1 MRTVSAIAL
10 TLIVIFATL
19 TSWVQAAWPTMVP
32 EAAIFLLMAAWMVA
46 GLSGH
51 AKLHYSHLLLPL
63 GLIVLWGALQLATGA
78 TAYPF
83 RTKVAALYWACN
95 AATFFIALQ
104 IFSSRQT
111 RSWLVHALVLFALA
125 LSIVAPL
132 QALYGGDKV
141 FWLFDPYPNF
151 TPQFGPFPY
160 RNQYSAFI
168 ELLLPVALFGAVTE
182 ERRRTLYVLAA
193 TVMYASVI
201 AAASRM
207 GFFLATAEML
217 IVPAI
222 LYGQRKLRLRSLRNN
237 ALMFAGIFIMLIAA
251 AGPAEMLTRFRKND
265 PYAGRR
271 EYSEASLRMIRV
283 HPLTGFGLGAWD
295 AAYPGYATS
304 DDGLH
309 VNQAHDDWVQ
319 WAAEGG
325 LPFFAL
331 VLWIMIWT
339 VPRALRSGWGVGVVA
354 IFMHCVVDYPIQR
367 IPVALVMF
375 IMLAAVASTSPGSAI
390 APK

>member
-1 MRTVSAIAL
+1 
-10 TLIVIFATL
+10 
-19 TSWVQAAWPTMVP
+19 
-32 EAAIFLLMAAWMVA
+32 VA
-46 GLSGH
+46 GFTGKVRLN
-51 AKLHYSHLLLPL
+51 YNHLLLPF
-63 GLIVLWGALQLATGA
+63 GLIVVWGALQLVTGT
-78 TAYPF
+78 TANPF

-95 AATFFIALQ
+95 AATFLIALQ
-104 IFSSRQT
+104 VFSSRQM
-111 RSWLVHALVLFALA
+111 RSWLVHALVFIALA

-132 QALYGGDKV
+132 QALYGGGKV
-141 FWLFDPYPNF
+141 FWLFEPYPNF

-160 RNQYSAFI
+160 KNQYSAFI
-168 ELLLPVALFGAVTE
+168 ELLLPVALFGALTE

-201 AAASRM
+201 AAGSRM

-217 IVPAI
+217 IVPVI
-222 LYGQRKLRLRSLRNN
+222 LYGQRKLRLCSLRNN
-237 ALMFAGIFIMLIAA
+237 SLIFAGIFIMLIAA
-251 AGPAEMLTRFRKND
+251 AGPAEMLTRFQKND

-271 EYSEASLRMIRV
+271 EYSDASLRMIRV
-283 HPLTGFGLGAWD
+283 HPLMGFGLGTWD
-295 AAYPGYATS
+295 AAYPGFATS

-331 VLWIMIWT
+331 MLWIVVWT
-339 VPRALRSGWGVGVVA
+339 VPCALRSGWGVGVVA

-375 IMLAAVASTSPGSAI
+375 IMLAAVASTSR
-390 APK
+390 APEEPA

>member
-1 MRTVSAIAL
+1 VKTISAVAL
-10 TLIVIFATL
+10 TLIVIFAVL
-19 TSWVQAAWPTMVP
+19 TSWVQAAWPTMLP
-32 EAAIFLLMAAWMVA
+32 EAAIFILMAAWMAAVLI
-46 GLSGH
+46 GRVR
-51 AKLHYSHLLLPL
+51 LHYNHLLLPL
-63 GLIVLWGALQLATGA
+63 TSIVLWGALQIATGT

-83 RTKVAALYWACN
+83 RTKVAALYWGCN
-95 AATFFIALQ
+95 AATFFVALQ
-104 IFSSRQT
+104 VFSSRQM
-111 RSWLVHALVLFALA
+111 RNWLVHALIFFALA

-141 FWLFDPYPNF
+141 FWLFEPNPNF
-151 TPQFGPFPY
+151 IPQFGPFPY
-160 RNQYSAFI
+160 KNQYAAFI
-168 ELLLPVALFGAVTE
+168 ELLLPVALFGALTE

-193 TVMYASVI
+193 TLMYASVI

-207 GFFLATAEML
+207 GFFLATAEMF

-237 ALMFAGIFIMLIAA
+237 ALMFGGIFIMLIAA
-251 AGPAEMLTRFRKND
+251 AGPAEMLMRFRKND

-283 HPLTGFGLGAWD
+283 HPLMGFGLGTWD

-304 DDGLH
+304 DEGLH

-331 VLWIMIWT
+331 MLWIVVWT
-339 VPRALRSGWGVGVVA
+339 VPRALRSGWGVGLIA
-354 IFMHCVVDYPIQR
+354 IFVHCVVDYPIQR

-375 IMLAAVASTSPGSAI
+375 IMLAAVASASRPAEV
-390 APK
+390 

>member
-1 MRTVSAIAL
+1 MRAISAVAL

-19 TSWVQAAWPTMVP
+19 TSWVQATWPTMIP

-46 GLSGH
+46 ALTGRVR
-51 AKLHYSHLLLPL
+51 LHYNHLLLPL
-63 GLIVLWGALQLATGA
+63 GLIVLWGVLQIATGT

-95 AATFFIALQ
+95 AATFFVALQ
-104 IFSSRQT
+104 IFSSRQM
-111 RSWLVHALVLFALA
+111 RSWLVHALVFFALA

-141 FWLFDPYPNF
+141 FGLFEPYPNF

-160 RNQYSAFI
+160 KNQYSAFI
-168 ELLLPVALFGAVTE
+168 ELLLPVALFGALTE
-182 ERRRTLYVLAA
+182 ERRRTHYVLAA

-222 LYGQRKLRLRSLRNN
+222 LFGQRKLRLRSLRNN
-237 ALMFAGIFIMLIAA
+237 ALIFAGIFIMLVAA
-251 AGPAEMLTRFRKND
+251 AGPAEMLTRFQKND

-271 EYSEASLRMIRV
+271 EYSDASLRMIRV
-283 HPLTGFGLGAWD
+283 HPLMGFGLGTWD

-304 DDGLH
+304 DEGLH

-331 VLWIMIWT
+331 MLWIMVWT
-339 VPRALRSGWGVGVVA
+339 APRALRLGWGAGVAA
-354 IFMHCVVDYPIQR
+354 IFVHCVVDYPIQR

-375 IMLAAVASTSPGSAI
+375 IMLAAVASASRPALEP
-390 APK
+390 A

>member
-1 MRTVSAIAL
+1 
-10 TLIVIFATL
+10 
-19 TSWVQAAWPTMVP
+19 
-32 EAAIFLLMAAWMVA
+32 
-46 GLSGH
+46 
-51 AKLHYSHLLLPL
+51 
-63 GLIVLWGALQLATGA
+63 
-78 TAYPF
+78 
-83 RTKVAALYWACN
+83 
-95 AATFFIALQ
+95 
-104 IFSSRQT
+104 
-111 RSWLVHALVLFALA
+111 
-125 LSIVAPL
+125 
-132 QALYGGDKV
+132 
-141 FWLFDPYPNF
+141 
-151 TPQFGPFPY
+151 
-160 RNQYSAFI
+160 
-168 ELLLPVALFGAVTE
+168 
-182 ERRRTLYVLAA
+182 
-193 TVMYASVI
+193 
-201 AAASRM
+201 M

-283 HPLTGFGLGAWD
+283 HPLMGFGLGTWD

-304 DDGLH
+304 DEGLH

-331 VLWIMIWT
+331 LLWIVVWT
-339 VPRALRSGWGVGVVA
+339 VPRALRSGWGVGLIA
-354 IFMHCVVDYPIQR
+354 IFVHCVVDYPIQR

-375 IMLAAVASTSPGSAI
+375 IMLAAVASASRTAEEPS
-390 APK
+390 

>member
-1 MRTVSAIAL
+1 MRTISAVAL
-10 TLIVIFATL
+10 MLIVLFATL

-32 EAAIFLLMAAWMVA
+32 EAAVFLLMAAWMVA
-46 GLSGH
+46 GFTG
-51 AKLHYSHLLLPL
+51 KVRLHYNHLMLPL
-63 GLIVLWGALQLATGA
+63 GSIVLWGALQIAAGT

-83 RTKVAALYWACN
+83 RTKVASLYWACN
-95 AATFFIALQ
+95 AATFLVALQ
-104 IFSSRQT
+104 IFSSRQV
-111 RSWLVHALVLFALA
+111 RNWLVHALVFFALA
-125 LSIVAPL
+125 LSIAAPL

-141 FWLFDPYPNF
+141 FGLFEPYPNF
-151 TPQFGPFPY
+151 IPQFGPFPY
-160 RNQYSAFI
+160 KNQYSAFI
-168 ELLLPVALFGAVTE
+168 ELLLPVALFGALTE

-201 AAASRM
+201 AASSRM
-207 GFFLATAEML
+207 GFFLATAEMVVL
-217 IVPAI
+217 PAI

-237 ALMFAGIFIMLIAA
+237 ALLFAGIFVMLIAA
-251 AGPAEMLTRFRKND
+251 AGPAEMLTRFQKND

-271 EYSEASLRMIRV
+271 EYSEASLRMIQV
-283 HPLTGFGLGAWD
+283 HPLIGFGLGTWD

-331 VLWIMIWT
+331 MLWILVWT
-339 VPRALRSGWGVGVVA
+339 APRALRSGWGIGVVA
-354 IFMHCVVDYPIQR
+354 IFVHCVVDYPIQR

-375 IMLAAVASTSPGSAI
+375 IMLAAVASTSRPAEGVG
-390 APK
+390 

>member
-1 MRTVSAIAL
+1 
-10 TLIVIFATL
+10 
-19 TSWVQAAWPTMVP
+19 
-32 EAAIFLLMAAWMVA
+32 MVA
-46 GLSGH
+46 GLTGRVR
-51 AKLHYSHLLLPL
+51 LHYNHLLLPL
-63 GLIVLWGALQLATGA
+63 TSIVLWGALQIATGT

-83 RTKVAALYWACN
+83 RTKVAALYWGCN
-95 AATFFIALQ
+95 AVTFFVALQ
-104 IFSSRQT
+104 IFSSRQM
-111 RSWLVHALVLFALA
+111 RNWLVHALIFSALA

-141 FWLFDPYPNF
+141 LWLFEPYPNF
-151 TPQFGPFPY
+151 IPQFGPFPY
-160 RNQYSAFI
+160 KNQYSAFI
-168 ELLLPVALFGAVTE
+168 ELLLPVALFEALTE

-193 TVMYASVI
+193 TLMYASVI

-237 ALMFAGIFIMLIAA
+237 ALLFAGIFIMLIAA
-251 AGPAEMLTRFRKND
+251 AGPAEMLTRFREND

-283 HPLTGFGLGAWD
+283 HPLMGFGLGTWD

-304 DDGLH
+304 DEGLH

-331 VLWIMIWT
+331 MLWIVVWT
-339 VPRALRSGWGVGVVA
+339 VPRALRSGWGVGLIA
-354 IFMHCVVDYPIQR
+354 IFVHCLVDYPIQR

-375 IMLAAVASTSPGSAI
+375 IMLAAVASKPI
-390 APK
+390 LEE

>member
-1 MRTVSAIAL
+1 VRTISALAL
-10 TLIVIFATL
+10 TLVVIFATL
-19 TSWVQAAWPTMVP
+19 TSWVQASWPTTVP
-32 EAAIFLLMAAWMVA
+32 EAAIFFLTAVWVVA
-46 GLSGH
+46 RLTGRVR
-51 AKLHYSHLLLPL
+51 LHYNHLLIPVA
-63 GLIVLWGALQLATGA
+63 LIVLWGALQIATGT
-78 TAYPF
+78 TANPF
-83 RTKVAALYWACN
+83 RTKVAALYWGCN
-95 AATFFIALQ
+95 AATFFVALQ
-104 IFSSRQT
+104 IFSSRHM
-111 RSWLVHALVLFALA
+111 RSRLVHALVFFALA

-141 FWLFDPYPNF
+141 LWLFEPYPHF
-151 TPQFGPFPY
+151 IPQFGPFPY
-160 RNQYSAFI
+160 KNQYSAFI
-168 ELLLPVALFGAVTE
+168 ELLLPAALFAALTE
-182 ERRRTLYVLAA
+182 ERLRTLYVVAA
-193 TVMYASVI
+193 ALMYASVI
-201 AAASRM
+201 AAESRM

-237 ALMFAGIFIMLIAA
+237 ALLFAGIFIMLIAA

-271 EYSEASLRMIRV
+271 EYSEASLRMIGV
-283 HPLTGFGLGAWD
+283 HPLTGFGLGTWD

-331 VLWIMIWT
+331 MLWIVVWT
-339 VPRALRSGWGVGVVA
+339 MPRAVRSAWGLGVVA
-354 IFMHCVVDYPIQR
+354 IFVHCLVDYPIQR

-375 IMLAAVASTSPGSAI
+375 IMLAAVASMSRPAAETS
-390 APK
+390 

>member
-1 MRTVSAIAL
+1 MTTISALAL
-10 TLIVIFATL
+10 TLIVIFAAL
-19 TSWVQAAWPTMVP
+19 TSWVQATWPTVVP
-32 EAAIFLLMAAWMVA
+32 EAAVFLLMAAWMVA
-46 GLSGH
+46 GLTGR
-51 AKLHYSHLLLPL
+51 ADLRYNRPL
-63 GLIVLWGALQLATGA
+63 IPLTSIVLWGALQIATGT
-78 TAYPF
+78 TAYAF
-83 RTKVAALYWACN
+83 RTKLAALYWACN
-95 AATFFIALQ
+95 AATFFVALQ
-104 IFSSRQT
+104 IFSSRQM
-111 RSWLVHALVLFALA
+111 RSWLVHALVFFALV
-125 LSIVAPL
+125 LSIMAPL

-141 FWLFDPYPNF
+141 FWLFEPYPNF
-151 TPQFGPFPY
+151 IPQFGPFPY
-160 RNQYSAFI
+160 KNQYSAFI
-168 ELLLPVALFGAVTE
+168 ELLLPVALFGALTE
-182 ERRRTLYVLAA
+182 ERRRTLYVLSA

-222 LYGQRKLRLRSLRNN
+222 LYSQRKLRLHSLRNN
-237 ALMFAGIFIMLIAA
+237 ALLFAGIFIMLIAA

-271 EYSEASLRMIRV
+271 EYSEASLRMIQV
-283 HPLTGFGLGAWD
+283 HPLMGFGLGTWD

-304 DDGLH
+304 DEGLH

-331 VLWIMIWT
+331 MLWIVVWT
-339 VPRALRSGWGVGVVA
+339 VPWALRSAWGIGVVA
-354 IFMHCVVDYPIQR
+354 IFVHCLVDYPIQR

-375 IMLAAVASTSPGSAI
+375 IMLAAVASTSRVADEPS
-390 APK
+390 

>member
-1 MRTVSAIAL
+1 VRVSAVAL
-10 TLIVIFATL
+10 TLIVMFAAL
-19 TSWVQAAWPTMVP
+19 TSWVQAAWPTTVP

-46 GLSGH
+46 GFTGKVRLN
-51 AKLHYSHLLLPL
+51 YNHLLLPL
-63 GLIVLWGALQLATGA
+63 GLIVVWGTLQLVTGT
-78 TAYPF
+78 TANPF

-104 IFSSRQT
+104 IFSSRRM
-111 RSWLVHALVLFALA
+111 RSWLVHALVFFALA

-132 QALYGGDKV
+132 QALYGGNKV
-141 FWLFDPYPNF
+141 FWLFEPYPNF

-160 RNQYSAFI
+160 KNQYSAFI
-168 ELLLPVALFGAVTE
+168 ELLLPVALFGALTE

-237 ALMFAGIFIMLIAA
+237 ALIFAGIFIMLIAA
-251 AGPAEMLTRFRKND
+251 AGPAEMLTRFQKND

-271 EYSEASLRMIRV
+271 EYSDASLRMIRV
-283 HPLTGFGLGAWD
+283 HPLMGFGLGTWD

-304 DDGLH
+304 DEGLH

-331 VLWIMIWT
+331 MLWIIVLT
-339 VPRALRSGWGVGVVA
+339 VPGALRSAWGVGVVA
-354 IFMHCVVDYPIQR
+354 IFVHCVVDYPIQR

-375 IMLAAVASTSPGSAI
+375 IMLAAVASTSRATEEPA
-390 APK
+390 

>member
-1 MRTVSAIAL
+1 ML
-10 TLIVIFATL
+10 
-19 TSWVQAAWPTMVP
+19 P
-32 EAAIFLLMAAWMVA
+32 EAAIFILMAAWMAAVLI
-46 GLSGH
+46 GRVR
-51 AKLHYSHLLLPL
+51 LHYNHLLLPL
-63 GLIVLWGALQLATGA
+63 TSIVLWGALQIATGT

-83 RTKVAALYWACN
+83 RTKVAALYWGCN
-95 AATFFIALQ
+95 AATFFVALQ
-104 IFSSRQT
+104 VFSSRQM
-111 RSWLVHALVLFALA
+111 RNWLVHALIFFALA

-141 FWLFDPYPNF
+141 FWLFEPNPNF
-151 TPQFGPFPY
+151 IPQFGPFPY
-160 RNQYSAFI
+160 KNQYAAFI
-168 ELLLPVALFGAVTE
+168 ELLLPVALFGALTE

-193 TVMYASVI
+193 TLMYASVI

-207 GFFLATAEML
+207 GFFLATAEMF

-237 ALMFAGIFIMLIAA
+237 ALMFGGIFIMLIAA
-251 AGPAEMLTRFRKND
+251 AGPAEMLMRFRKND

-283 HPLTGFGLGAWD
+283 HPLMGFGLGTWD

-304 DDGLH
+304 DEGLH

-331 VLWIMIWT
+331 MLWIVVWT
-339 VPRALRSGWGVGVVA
+339 VPRALRSGWGVGLIA
-354 IFMHCVVDYPIQR
+354 IFVHCVVDYPIQR

-375 IMLAAVASTSPGSAI
+375 IMLAAVASASRTAEV
-390 APK
+390 